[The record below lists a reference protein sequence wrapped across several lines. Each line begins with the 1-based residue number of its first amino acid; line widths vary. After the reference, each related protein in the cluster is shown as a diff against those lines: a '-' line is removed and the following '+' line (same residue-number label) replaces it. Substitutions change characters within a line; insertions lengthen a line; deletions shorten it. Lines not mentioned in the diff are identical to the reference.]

1 MSVTNSSNFA
11 ALLHRY
17 RHRSGL
23 TQEALAERAGLSRAA
38 VSLLERGNIRAPQ
51 RATVDMLSAALA
63 LAPEE
68 AAEFDD
74 SAQGAPPR
82 ACRGE
87 DAPRAS
93 PTPPTTTAYPCR
105 SHH

>member
-1 MSVTNSSNFA
+1 MLEWGWQSAWARFQEHPMSVTNSSDFA

-38 VSLLERGNIRAPQ
+38 VSLLERGNIRVPQ
-51 RATVDMLSAALA
+51 RATVEMLSAALA

-68 AAEFDD
+68 AAEFMMK
-74 SAQGAPPR
+74 ARRTRRPEHAEY
-82 ACRGE
+82 E
-87 DAPRAS
+87 D
-93 PTPPTTTAYPCR
+93 
-105 SHH
+105 